1 MLSKKFQTD
10 KISFKEN
17 YNSMGGKKSVLK
29 QAKPKRRG
37 AGEMKVAK
45 YVISEE
51 VIIL

>member
-17 YNSMGGKKSVLK
+17 YNSMGEKKCTEASK
-29 QAKPKRRG
+29 TKEKG

>member
-1 MLSKKFQTD
+1 MLSKKFQTRYPLR
-10 KISFKEN
+10 KITTVW
-17 YNSMGGKKSVLK
+17 GKKSVLK